1 MTQMLR
7 PFIAA
12 FAILTLA
19 TAARGE
25 DVAYSFTWEGAGGY
39 VMHGALA
46 FDAASAG
53 PLVRENDVQCF
64 VIEGF
69 RDDEP
74 IGRWALGQLTE
85 ETTWTLTFSPAQSAF
100 VVYSPMATMPQAW
113 NMDGFG
119 ENCGDPGFGFNI
131 GNFAQD
137 LCVDGELARESQIA
151 PARPFPA
158 TRDDGYVFPSDGCRS
173 ALMLSDL
180 AVD

>member
-1 MTQMLR
+1 M
-7 PFIAA
+7 A
-12 FAILTLA
+12 FAA
-19 TAARGE
+19 TFSAPAQGQ

-39 VMHGALA
+39 VMQGGIA
-46 FDAASAG
+46 FDSDRPG
-53 PLVRENDVQCF
+53 GRLVRENDVQCF

-69 RDDEP
+69 RNGEP

-100 VVYSPMATMPQAW
+100 VVYGPMADMPQAW
-113 NMDGFG
+113 NMNGFG

-137 LCVDGELARESQIA
+137 LCVDGELARDSQIA

-173 ALMLSDL
+173 ALMLSHLDNG
-180 AVD
+180 